1 MRPPSKR
8 SFLWFSE
15 KTIYVEAAGQTR
27 KISLSSRAQIS
38 AFICAIGLVFWISF
52 SGLMLFSKG
61 VGAPSIRADSRNNA
75 INASETR
82 VFAEE
87 LNAIKQQSL
96 SVKSQLS
103 AALAEMREMQNR
115 ELTASEQQEQLQH
128 KLALALNELQ
138 VLKQQR
144 MGERNASAAGSVAPS
159 ALSALPRPENASTID
174 KVSQALSQTAAAKL
188 DTEQNLAA
196 ALSARD
202 ALELEIRLIEQ
213 KYEQLFRQI
222 EEALTISVKP
232 LEKVL
237 RASGLDA
244 DSLLNTVRQGY
255 SGRGGPAFGLETNPA
270 DLSAEEARALGI
282 LNSVAKLD
290 HYRIAINKLPFAPPV
305 TAAHRFTS
313 GFGPRWGRM
322 HRGIDLAAPKGTPIL
337 ATADGVVTFAGTF
350 SSYGKLVK
358 IKHDFGY
365 ETRYGHLSKIRVK
378 KGQRVSRGESI
389 GGMGNTGRSTGTHL
403 HYELRYK
410 GKALNPMNYIKAAK
424 DVF

>member
-1 MRPPSKR
+1 
-8 SFLWFSE
+8 
-15 KTIYVEAAGQTR
+15 
-27 KISLSSRAQIS
+27 
-38 AFICAIGLVFWISF
+38 
-52 SGLMLFSKG
+52 MLFSKG
-61 VGAPSIRADSRNNA
+61 VGAPLIRADSRNNA

-159 ALSALPRPENASTID
+159 ALSALPRPENASAID

-213 KYEQLFRQI
+213 KYEQLFR
-222 EEALTISVKP
+222 
-232 LEKVL
+232 
-237 RASGLDA
+237 
-244 DSLLNTVRQGY
+244 
-255 SGRGGPAFGLETNPA
+255 
-270 DLSAEEARALGI
+270 
-282 LNSVAKLD
+282 
-290 HYRIAINKLPFAPPV
+290 
-305 TAAHRFTS
+305 
-313 GFGPRWGRM
+313 
-322 HRGIDLAAPKGTPIL
+322 
-337 ATADGVVTFAGTF
+337 
-350 SSYGKLVK
+350 
-358 IKHDFGY
+358 
-365 ETRYGHLSKIRVK
+365 
-378 KGQRVSRGESI
+378 
-389 GGMGNTGRSTGTHL
+389 
-403 HYELRYK
+403 
-410 GKALNPMNYIKAAK
+410 
-424 DVF
+424 

>member
-8 SFLWFSE
+8 SFFWFSE
-15 KTIYVEAAGQTR
+15 KTIYVETAGQTTR
-27 KISLSSRAQIS
+27 LSLSSRAQIL
-38 AFICAIGLVFWISF
+38 AFICAIGVVFWISF

-61 VGAPSIRADSRNNA
+61 IGAPSIPASPINNA
-75 INASETR
+75 INTSETE

-87 LNAIKQQSL
+87 LNAITQQSL

-103 AALAEMREMQNR
+103 AALVEMRQMQNA
-115 ELTASEQQEQLQH
+115 EITASEQQEQLQY

-138 VLKQQR
+138 ALKRQHA
-144 MGERNASAAGSVAPS
+144 GERNASAEGSIAPN
-159 ALSALPRPENASTID
+159 ALSVPPRPEQASPID
-174 KVSQALSQTAAAKL
+174 KVSQALSQTAKAKL
-188 DTEQNLAA
+188 ETEQNLAA

-232 LEKVL
+232 LDKVL
-237 RASGLDA
+237 RASGLNS

-255 SGRGGPAFGLETNPA
+255 SGRGGPAFRLETNLA